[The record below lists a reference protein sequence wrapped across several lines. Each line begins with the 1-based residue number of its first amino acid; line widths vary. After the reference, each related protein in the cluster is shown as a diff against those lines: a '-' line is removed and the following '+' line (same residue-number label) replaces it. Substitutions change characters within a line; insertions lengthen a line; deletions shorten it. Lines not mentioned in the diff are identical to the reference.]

1 MTPVALAIAIG
12 ALAQDG
18 SAPAAATGTS
28 AGQPVRDESMR
39 QAGTAEELAE
49 QASAPPNEGPGPFAA
64 QPGFK
69 LFPTEPPRM
78 MPYLAQAN
86 LYNSDCLREG
96 ALVEHDP
103 VSEAA
108 QAVKTALAGI
118 GINYAFWQSYTFAGQ
133 SGSVQGRRDVFNYYS
148 ANFYGTWAIFS
159 SDEMGGT
166 AGWLTAAASAG
177 TGLGYDANDE
187 SPKASAGTLGFPMG
201 VDYGDQVF
209 LFQLAWQQ
217 SFLDGQLVVTAGY
230 LDQENYMDLNTYA
243 NNQYNQLQNY
253 EFVTPSV
260 FPISFQS
267 MGAVV
272 QWQPVDWFYFMC
284 CTAANNTQPRQ
295 SPFEGV
301 SLDDWTSV
309 FEFGYVYED
318 LLGLGP
324 GVFRA
329 EPYYATVEGSGG
341 AGLVFNVE
349 QKLGKDLPLGC
360 FARAGWG
367 NPNVAKLGGTQAMFA
382 GGLVLSGP
390 TPTTFFKGEQ
400 AYLAGGFWWLE
411 SAQPAT
417 LGQSEY
423 GFELTYVLQLTPTL
437 TLQPDLQVMLDPVDN
452 PTSDA
457 VIEMTVQLNMTW

>member
-1 MTPVALAIAIG
+1 MSLAALAIIAG
-12 ALAQDG
+12 SVAQAG
-18 SAPAAATGTS
+18 PSQNPPTLPAGTV
-28 AGQPVRDESMR
+28 QDESMR
-39 QAGTAEELAE
+39 QGGTADALRE
-49 QASAPPNEGPGPFAA
+49 QASPPPNEGPGPFER
-64 QPGFK
+64 QPGFH
-69 LFPTEPPRM
+69 LFPTEPARM

-86 LYNSDCLREG
+86 LYNSDCLKEG
-96 ALVEHDP
+96 AVFEHDP
-103 VSEAA
+103 LSEAA
-108 QAVKTALAGI
+108 QAVKTALASI
-118 GINYAFWQSYTFAGQ
+118 GINYALWQSYTFAGQ
-133 SGSVQGRRDVFNYYS
+133 TGSVQGTREVFNYYS
-148 ANFYGTWAIFS
+148 ANLYGTWAIFD

-166 AGWLTAAASAG
+166 AGWLTLAASGG

-187 SPKASAGTLGFPMG
+187 SPRASAGTLGFPMG
-201 VDYGDQVF
+201 VDYGDQIF

-329 EPYYATVEGSGG
+329 EPFYATVNGSGG

-349 QKLGKDLPLGC
+349 QRLGKDLPLGF

-367 NPNVAKLGGTQAMFA
+367 NPNVTQLLGTQASFA
-382 GGLVLSGP
+382 GGLVLTGP

-437 TLQPDLQVMLDPVDN
+437 TLQPDLQVMIDPVNN

-457 VIEMTVQLNMTW
+457 VVEMTVQLNMTW